1 MADLEILLSDLPN
14 LADSVK
20 LTVGNANEIKGEISR
35 ITNVQ
40 QRLEQIQNKL
50 NEALKFEKNKNRAF
64 GTLKFMVPLATSLIP
79 GGGGFL
85 VNALVGGALEVAANK
100 LGNPDEKASLDD
112 LCQKIDNLI
121 QWGDTLK
128 ELVNDILSSSELLK
142 IIKQERE
149 SLSLTEQVRQIDE
162 NLRIYLEFDDES
174 ALKGHVQQIKT
185 AQDQLRQLQP
195 KLDNVIRNLE
205 QNVEPV
211 DRIKAFVFYFG
222 KSIFAI
228 DWVDDEE
235 NLILSHGE
243 QTTTAAGI
251 FNDCESLK
259 QKTDALVDKANKLR
273 GQAEESLKQLQ
284 KQKRWGKDELQ
295 QQAQKTSREVK
306 KASYGEAEPAKNR
319 RIVKTLLALSMVPI
333 LSFVGWKAWFQF
345 PQSQQVTANV
355 VIPVNTG
362 KQKQNFEQGQAA
374 ANLET
379 AQKLAMEA
387 ANIVQNAPHPVTV
400 WQQSTAKWEEAV
412 KLLEA
417 IPEGSSVSSQ
427 AQEKLAA
434 YQTNYTAINNRLVTE
449 QKAAA
454 NLEAAQKLAWEA
466 ALMVQNPP
474 HPLENWQDAQSKLQ
488 QAINL
493 LNTIPQG
500 TFVGAKAKDKLANYQ
515 INYNTISNLIKY
527 QSPLISVRN

>member
-1 MADLEILLSDLPN
+1 MADFEILLSDLPN

-40 QRLEQIQNKL
+40 QRLEEIQNHL
-50 NEALKFEKNKNRAF
+50 NEALEFEKNKNMAF
-64 GTLKFMVPLATSLIP
+64 GVFKFVAPIATFFIP
-79 GGGGFL
+79 GGFF
-85 VNALVGGALEVAANK
+85 VEALVGGALGLAAEK
-100 LGNPDEKASLDD
+100 LGNPDEEASLED
-112 LCQKIDNLI
+112 LCQTIDNLI
-121 QWGDTLK
+121 EWGDCLK
-128 ELVNDILSSSELLK
+128 EFADDILGNAELLK
-142 IIKQERE
+142 IIKQERQ
-149 SLSLTEQVRQIDE
+149 SLSLTEQVKQIDE
-162 NLRIYLEFDDES
+162 GLRIYLEFDDEL
-174 ALKGHVQQIKT
+174 ALKRHIQQIKA
-185 AQDQLRQLQP
+185 AQAQLRQLQP
-195 KLDNVIRNLE
+195 KLDNVIQNLE
-205 QNVEPV
+205 RNVEPV
-211 DRIKAFVFYFG
+211 DRIMAFVFYFG

-235 NLILSHGE
+235 GLILSHAE
-243 QTTTAAGI
+243 QVTTATGI
-251 FNDCESLK
+251 FNECESLK
-259 QKTDALVDKANKLR
+259 QKTDTLVDKANKLR
-273 GQAEESLKQLQ
+273 GQAEQSLKQLE
-284 KQKRWGKDELQ
+284 KQKRREKDELQ
-295 QQAQKTSREVK
+295 QQGQKTPRKIK
-306 KASYGEAEPAKNR
+306 KSGYREAESANNR
-319 RIVKTLLALSMVPI
+319 RIVKTLLALSILPI
-333 LSFVGWKAWFQF
+333 LSFLGWKTWFEF
-345 PQSQQVTANV
+345 PQSQQVIANV

-379 AQKLAMEA
+379 AQKLAIEA
-387 ANIVQNAPHPVTV
+387 ANMVQNAPHPVTV
-400 WQQSTAKWEEAV
+400 WQQSTAKWQEAV

-417 IPEGSSVSSQ
+417 IPEGSSVSTQ
-427 AQEKLAA
+427 AKEKLAA

-449 QKAAA
+449 QKAVT

-466 ALMVQNPP
+466 AVIVQNPP

-515 INYNTISNLIKY
+515 INYNTITNLIKY